1 MPLLHAE
8 PDLLFLASRA
18 FWQAN
23 YRAMD
28 QLFSLR
34 VALLRLEMAW
44 QGDRAEE
51 FFTEMAPLLPQL
63 SKRTEDLLSMSLVLS
78 RQADLWDE
86 SDQRW
91 TGIFRDLPLNQPGE

>member
-28 QLFSLR
+28 QLFALR

-44 QGDRAEE
+44 HGDTADDFFAEI
-51 FFTEMAPLLPQL
+51 APLFQQL
-63 SKRTEDLLSMSLVLS
+63 SGQTEYLLSMSLTLS
-78 RQADLWDE
+78 RQTDLWDE
-86 SDQRW
+86 SGQRW
-91 TGIFRDLPLNQPGE
+91 TGIFRDLPLN